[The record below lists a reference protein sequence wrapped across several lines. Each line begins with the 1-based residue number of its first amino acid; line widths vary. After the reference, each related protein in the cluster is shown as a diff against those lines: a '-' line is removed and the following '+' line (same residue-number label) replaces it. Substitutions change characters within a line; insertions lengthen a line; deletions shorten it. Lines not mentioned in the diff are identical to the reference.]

1 MQQFSVHTAKFN
13 HSQNLITLLTAILLS
28 HFIQSTPCFIICVFN
43 THIGSTYYVGYSLH
57 YQNIH
62 AKKSGK
68 ENKGRG

>member
-1 MQQFSVHTAKFN
+1 MQQFSVHATKFH
-13 HSQNLITLLTAILLS
+13 HSQNLITPLASILLS

-43 THIGSTYYVGYSLH
+43 TPVRFTYYVGYSFH